1 MDNIPRLVVLSEKFR
16 GQTFD
21 LNQDLYTCGRSE
33 ARDICFKDSTVSS
46 HHADFFRIE
55 DGEGYKYFIRDNQST
70 NGTRVNNVPI
80 KQQEMNNTDIVQVG
94 GIEILFDGGVKTGGS
109 SVTRTQTG
117 IDIASTD
124 SGLATVKT
132 MSNLSP
138 FVGSR
143 KKGASQKILLGFVI
157 ALGLLILAL
166 IVYIIILVLPKG
178 GEETATAVLNMLF

>member
-1 MDNIPRLVVLSEKFR
+1 MDNIPKLVVLSEKFR

-55 DGEGYKYFIRDNQST
+55 DGEGYKYFIRDNHST

-80 KQQEMNNTDIVQVG
+80 KQQELHNTDIVQVG
-94 GIEILFDGGVKTGGS
+94 GIEILFDGGDKTGS
-109 SVTRTQTG
+109 SASRTQTG
-117 IDIASTD
+117 IDIANTD

-143 KKGASQKILLGFVI
+143 KKGSSQKILLGVVI
-157 ALGLLILAL
+157 VLGLFILAL
-166 IVYIIILVLPKG
+166 IVYIIFLVLSKS
-178 GEETATAVLNMLF
+178 GEDAPAALLNMFF